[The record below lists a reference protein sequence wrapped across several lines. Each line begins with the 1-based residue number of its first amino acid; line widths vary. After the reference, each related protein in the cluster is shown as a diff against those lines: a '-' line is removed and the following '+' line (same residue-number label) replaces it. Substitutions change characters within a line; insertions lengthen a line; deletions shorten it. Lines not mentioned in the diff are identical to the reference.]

1 MCSVAAT
8 LISSN
13 FPSLI
18 RDLQQNPSLWEDIC
32 FSPVLLSDEGGRS
45 LGGAGCAEQSRM
57 RRRS

>member
-1 MCSVAAT
+1 MCRVAAT

-32 FSPVLLSDEGGRS
+32 FTPALLSDEGGHS
-45 LGGAGCAEQSRM
+45 LGGAGCADKAG
-57 RRRS
+57 